1 MKGRNLAMK
10 KSALNG
16 LTGFALGAV
25 IILDGSAAGFA
36 SPLTPVDPG
45 FARNSAIVDVAVAGC
60 GPRGCAAA
68 GVRRPVARYPV
79 RRPVHGAV
87 VARPGGAWVRPYR
100 WGRGGAIAAGA
111 AIGFVAAATAMAW
124 APPPPQPGLC
134 WYYTD
139 PSQRQGFWDYCP

>member
-1 MKGRNLAMK
+1 MK
-10 KSALNG
+10 KSALKG
-16 LTGFALGAV
+16 LAGFALGAV
-25 IILDGSAAGFA
+25 MVLDGSAGFA
-36 SPLTPVDPG
+36 SPLTPFDPG
-45 FARNSAIVDVAVAGC
+45 FARDSAIVDVAVAAC

-68 GVRRPVARYPV
+68 GRAPVVRRPAHYPV
-79 RRPVHGAV
+79 RRPVGGAV